1 MQTLRSQKMK
11 QHKKYYDLYEEQPYK
26 GFRRGNLEN
35 RISMIVLWIYL
46 VIFGLMFT
54 RGLILFLNR

>member
-1 MQTLRSQKMK
+1 MK
-11 QHKKYYDLYEEQPYK
+11 QYKKYYDLYEEKPYK
-26 GFRRGNLEN
+26 GFMRGNLEN
-35 RISMIVLWIYL
+35 RISMTVLWVYL

>member
-11 QHKKYYDLYEEQPYK
+11 QYKKYYDLYEEQPYK
-26 GFRRGNLEN
+26 GFMRGNLEN
-35 RISMIVLWIYL
+35 RISMTVLWVYLIIY
-46 VIFGLMFT
+46 FFMFF

>member
-1 MQTLRSQKMK
+1 VEKILIMK
-11 QHKKYYDLYEEQPYK
+11 RYTRYYDIYEERPYK
-26 GFRRGNLEN
+26 GYMRGNLEN
-35 RISMIVLWIYL
+35 KISMTVLWVYL